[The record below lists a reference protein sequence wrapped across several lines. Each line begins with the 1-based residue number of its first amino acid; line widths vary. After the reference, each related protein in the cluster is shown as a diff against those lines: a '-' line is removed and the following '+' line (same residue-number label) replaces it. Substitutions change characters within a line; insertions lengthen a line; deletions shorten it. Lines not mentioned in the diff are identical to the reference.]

1 MKKSFLFVVMIATA
15 AINASAQLTVYSD
28 GKVGVGTSAS
38 DSITSPLTVISSDA
52 NGVNV
57 QSKGRGI
64 YAESKGIKTPFP
76 CGVFGKASST
86 SGQYCTGVM
95 GNVTYDTP
103 QTSGKAFG
111 VRGIAGDASMN
122 FAVFGLLRGSNNGA
136 GIYGTVGSYVFGG
149 GVDGRYAGYFDGA
162 TKVKG
167 DLTVTGSISGIILG
181 QSSTTTAAISA
192 MSEYNDVH
200 TVSDK
205 LSTLSTTRY
214 YIDKPVEV
222 NGVAD
227 VGMGIDIDADVDID
241 AEAYVDTSSAEA
253 ELSEIERLAAERV
266 HYGIDVNTLKESFP
280 ELVYEKED
288 GTVAVN
294 YMELI
299 PVLVQAINE
308 LKNEVRVLKANV
320 SGSNA
325 NNPDAGSTIINI
337 SSDGRY
343 IGTKKVGNNK

>member
-1 MKKSFLFVVMIATA
+1 MKKNLLFAALFATV
-15 AINASAQLTVYSD
+15 AINASAQLTVYSS
-28 GKVGVGTSAS
+28 GKVGIGTSAS
-38 DSITSPLTVISSDA
+38 DSIVSPLTVTNSLDSY
-52 NGVNV
+52 GLTV

-64 YAESKGIKTPFP
+64 YAESTGGVFL
-76 CGVFGKASST
+76 CGVYGKASTTSVAYST
-86 SGQYCTGVM
+86 TGVM
-95 GNVTYDTP
+95 GHVVYDTP
-103 QTSGKAFG
+103 KTSGRGFG
-111 VRGIAGDASMN
+111 VRGIVGNAANGYN
-122 FAVFGLLRGSNNGA
+122 YAVFGALQGTNNGA
-136 GIYGTVGSYVFGG
+136 GVYGTAGNSLSGNRL
-149 GVDGRYAGYFDGA
+149 DGRYAGYFDGA
-162 TKVKG
+162 TKVMG

-181 QSSTTTAAISA
+181 QPSTSTAAISA
-192 MSEYNDVH
+192 LSEYNDVH

-205 LSTLSTTRY
+205 LSALSTTRY
-214 YIDKPVEV
+214 YIDNPIEA
-222 NGVAD
+222 NCVAD
-227 VGMGIDIDADVDID
+227 VEVGNDIDIIDVDTCGTVV
-241 AEAYVDTSSAEA
+241 EF
-253 ELSEIERLAAERV
+253 SEIERLAAERV
-266 HYGIDVNTLKESFP
+266 HYGIDVNTLRESFP

-325 NNPDAGSTIINI
+325 NNQDAGSTIINI

>member
-1 MKKSFLFVVMIATA
+1 MKKSLLFVALIATV
-15 AINASAQLTVYSD
+15 AINASAQLTVYSS

-38 DSITSPLTVISSDA
+38 DSIKSPLTVTNSSDEY
-52 NGVNV
+52 GVRV
-57 QSKGRGI
+57 QSNGRGI
-64 YAESKGIKTPFP
+64 YAESKGIKTVFP
-76 CGVFGKASST
+76 CGVHGTASST
-86 SGQYCTGVM
+86 SGKYCTGVM
-95 GNVTYDTP
+95 GNVLYDTP
-103 QTSGKAFG
+103 QTSGKAYG
-111 VRGIAGDASMN
+111 VRGIAGNAPMN
-122 FAVFGLLRGSNNGA
+122 FAVFGSLQGTNNGA

-167 DLTVTGSISGIILG
+167 DLTVTGSISGIVLG

-192 MSEYNDVH
+192 LSEYNDVH

-205 LSTLSTTRY
+205 LSTLSTTCY
-214 YIDKPVEV
+214 YIDNPIEA
-222 NGVAD
+222 NSVAD
-227 VGMGIDIDADVDID
+227 IEMGIDIDAEADV
-241 AEAYVDTSSAEA
+241 EASCAEA

-325 NNPDAGSTIINI
+325 NTPDAGSTIINI